1 MTLNCGLSVSFIC
14 AVGWVS
20 HGGGSRGVGVGGAG
34 KWGGRE
40 GKRHRGFST
49 KSCCARKSF
58 PYLGL
63 PSLSQ
68 GNIVLM
74 SSGRLRMV
82 CVILGADF
90 QPICSCAPPP
100 SPPTQQSEW
109 KMPKAGG
116 LWVLLS
122 SRVSHHMEQ
131 KEPRDP
137 VEKGLF

>member
-1 MTLNCGLSVSFIC
+1 MIHMAYSSILNWIINRDD
-14 AVGWVS
+14 WVNTVVN
-20 HGGGSRGVGVGGAG
+20 G
-34 KWGGRE
+34 E
-40 GKRHRGFST
+40 LQ
-49 KSCCARKSF
+49 
-58 PYLGL
+58 P
-63 PSLSQ
+63 

-100 SPPTQQSEW
+100 SPPAQQSEW

-137 VEKGLF
+137 VEKGLL